1 MVRLE
6 ALLRGM
12 SDPAVYPHKPASV
25 QVIQTHISVV
35 FLAGRFVYK
44 VKKPV
49 NLGFLDFTTLEQRR
63 YFCEQEVKLNSR
75 FSEGIY
81 LGVVDI
87 CETQSG
93 FNLCG
98 EGETV
103 EVAVL
108 MSRIPEDRIMTD
120 MLKKDLITT
129 DILDR
134 LADRIAYFHS
144 HAAGGPGIAGFGSTE
159 VIYRNVSENF
169 DQVLPFVGRTID
181 QNTYDQISRL
191 SLDFMETHRDL
202 FLRRMRGGFIRDC
215 HGDLHVD
222 HVVILDDIMLYD
234 CIEFNDR
241 FRYGDT
247 AADLAFLLMDL
258 DFQGYPAFAKHLA
271 ERYAHTSG
279 DAELLKLLSFYQS
292 YRAFVRGKV
301 WGFELDESEIS
312 DAEHEKAVSTAND
325 YFRLS
330 LSYLKPPPAPA
341 LIIMCGLMATGKS
354 FIATKL
360 ARRLGAALLRSDE
373 IRKDLHGVERSQHRL
388 DMYREGIYTANA
400 TERTY
405 EALFNAAEKSLAQGR
420 SIILDASFMS
430 YEHRHR
436 SRELAREAKARF
448 RLIECAAPDEV
459 IRARLKARLAQ
470 KDEPSDARW
479 EIFDSQKAAFQPIR
493 PDEESDHRLWD
504 SADDPDT
511 FLESLVKEI
520 MFS

>member
-1 MVRLE
+1 MPRLE
-6 ALLRGM
+6 ALIQGM
-12 SDPAVYPHKPASV
+12 SDPAVYPHKPESV

-35 FLAGRFVYK
+35 FLAGKFVYK
-44 VKKPV
+44 VKKSV

-87 CETQSG
+87 CESQSG
-93 FNLCG
+93 INLSG
-98 EGETV
+98 EGQII

-108 MSRIPEDRIMTD
+108 MSRIPEDRIMTN
-120 MLKKDLITT
+120 MLKNDLITA

-144 HAAGGPGIAGFGSTE
+144 HAAGGPAIAGFGSIE
-159 VIYRNVSENF
+159 VIYQNVRENF

-181 QNTYDQISRL
+181 EDTHGQISRL
-191 SLDFMETHRDL
+191 SLDFIDTHRDL
-202 FLRRMRGGFIRDC
+202 FLDRMRGGFIRDC

-222 HVVILDDIMLYD
+222 HVVILEEIMLYD

-241 FRYGDT
+241 FRYNDT

-271 ERYAHTSG
+271 ERYAHSSE
-279 DAELLKLLSFYQS
+279 DAGSLKLLSFYQS

-301 WGFELDESEIS
+301 LGFELDESEIS
-312 DAEHEKAVSTAND
+312 EAEREKAVSTAND
-325 YFRLS
+325 YFQLS
-330 LSYLKPPPAPA
+330 LSYLKTPPPA

-354 FIATKL
+354 FMALKL
-360 ARRLGAALLRSDE
+360 AKRLGAALLRSDE
-373 IRKDLHGVERSQHRL
+373 IRKDLHGVRRSEHRFN
-388 DMYREGIYTANA
+388 MYREGIYDTNA

-405 EALFNAAEKSLAQGR
+405 EALFSAAEQSLAQGR
-420 SIILDASFMS
+420 SVILDASFIS
-430 YEHRHR
+430 YEHRR
-436 SRELAREAKARF
+436 RARELACDAKSRF
-448 RLIECAAPDEV
+448 RLIECTAPEGV
-459 IRARLKARLAQ
+459 IRKRMKTRLTQ

-479 EIFDSQKAAFQPIR
+479 ELFDSQKAAFQPIR
-493 PDEESDHRLWD
+493 SDEESDRRLWN
-504 SADDPDT
+504 STNGPDT
-511 FLESLVKEI
+511 FLVSLVRELI
-520 MFS
+520 FS

>member
-6 ALLRGM
+6 ALIRGM
-12 SDPAVYPHKPASV
+12 SDPAVYPHKPKSV

-35 FLAGRFVYK
+35 FLAGEFVYK
-44 VKKPV
+44 VKKPL

-75 FSEGIY
+75 FSAGIY
-81 LGVVDI
+81 HGVVDI
-87 CETQSG
+87 CESQSG
-93 FNLCG
+93 LNFSG
-98 EGETV
+98 QGPTI

-108 MSRIPEDRIMTD
+108 MSRIPEDRIMTN

-129 DILDR
+129 DVLDR

-144 HAAGGPGIAGFGSTE
+144 HATGGPGIAGFGSTE

-169 DQVLPFVGRTID
+169 DQALPFVGRTID
-181 QNTYDQISRL
+181 QNTYGQISQL
-191 SLDFMETHRDL
+191 CPDFIVAHSDL

-222 HVVILDDIMLYD
+222 HVVILDDIMLLD

-271 ERYAHTSG
+271 ERYARTSG

-301 WGFELDESEIS
+301 LGFELDESEIS
-312 DAEHEKAVSTAND
+312 DAERQTAVSAAND

-330 LSYLKPPPAPA
+330 LSYFKPPPPPA
-341 LIIMCGLMATGKS
+341 LVVMCGLMATGKS
-354 FIATKL
+354 FIARKL
-360 ARRLGAALLRSDE
+360 ARRLGFALLRSDE
-373 IRKDLHGVERSQHRL
+373 IRKDLHGVERSQRRL

-405 EALFNAAEKSLAQGR
+405 EAIFSAAAKSLAQGG

-430 YEHRHR
+430 YEHRR
-436 SRELAREAKARF
+436 RARELARDAKALF
-448 RLIECAAPDEV
+448 RLIECFAPEEV
-459 IRARLKARLAQ
+459 IKERLKARLEQ
-470 KDEPSDARW
+470 KDEPSDARR

-493 PDEESDHRLWD
+493 PDEESEHRLWD
-504 SADDPDT
+504 STEDPDI
-511 FLESLVKEI
+511 FLVSLVKEL
-520 MFS
+520 MFL

>member
-6 ALLRGM
+6 ALIRGM
-12 SDPAVYPHKPASV
+12 SDPAVYPHKPEAV

-35 FLAGRFVYK
+35 FLAGKLVYK
-44 VKKPV
+44 VKKPL
-49 NLGFLDFTTLEQRR
+49 NLGFLDFTTLERRR

-87 CETQSG
+87 WESQSG
-93 FNLCG
+93 VNLSG
-98 EGETV
+98 EGATI

-108 MSRIPEDRIMTD
+108 MSRIPEDRIMTN

-159 VIYRNVSENF
+159 VIYRNVKENL
-169 DQVLPFVGRTID
+169 DQALPFVGRTID
-181 QNTYDQISRL
+181 RNTYDQIARL
-191 SLDFMETHRDL
+191 SLDFIDAHRDL

-258 DFQGYPAFAKHLA
+258 DFQGYPALAKHLA

-279 DAELLKLLSFYQS
+279 DAESLKLLSFYRS

-301 WGFELDESEIS
+301 LGFELDEPEIS
-312 DAEHEKAVSTAND
+312 DAESERAVRTAND

-330 LSYLKPPPAPA
+330 LSYLKPPPPPA
-341 LIIMCGLMATGKS
+341 LIVMCGLMATGKS

-360 ARRLGAALLRSDE
+360 AKRLGLALLRSDE
-373 IRKDLHGVERSQHRL
+373 IRKDLLGVKRSQRRL
-388 DMYREGIYTANA
+388 DKFRQGIYTAGS

-405 EALFNAAEKSLAQGR
+405 EALFSAAEKSLAQGR
-420 SIILDASFMS
+420 SVILDASFMS
-430 YEHRHR
+430 YEHRR
-436 SRELAREAKARF
+436 RARELARHAKVLF
-448 RLIECAAPDEV
+448 RLIECAAPEEV
-459 IRARLKARLAQ
+459 IRERLKARLEQ

-493 PDEESDHRLWD
+493 SDEESDHRLWD
-504 SADDPDT
+504 STEDPDT
-511 FLESLVKEI
+511 FLVSLVKELI
-520 MFS
+520 FS

>member
-6 ALLRGM
+6 ALIRAM
-12 SDPAVYPHKPASV
+12 SDPAFYPHKPESV

-35 FLAGRFVYK
+35 FIAGKFVYK
-44 VKKPV
+44 LKKPL
-49 NLGFLDFTTLEQRR
+49 NLDFLDFTTLEKRR

-87 CETQSG
+87 CQDLSG
-93 FNLCG
+93 VNLSG
-98 EGETV
+98 KGETI

-108 MSRIPEDRIMTD
+108 MSRIPEDRIMTN

-144 HAAGGPGIAGFGSTE
+144 HAAGGSGIAGFGSTE
-159 VIYRNVSENF
+159 VIYRNVKENF
-169 DQVLPFVGRTID
+169 DQVFPFVGRTID
-181 QNTYDQISRL
+181 EDTYTQISRL
-191 SLDFMETHRDL
+191 SPDFIDTHRDL
-202 FLRRMRGGFIRDC
+202 FLERMRSGFIRDC

-222 HVVILDDIMLYD
+222 HVVILDEIMLYD

-279 DAELLKLLSFYQS
+279 DAELLRLLGFYQS

-301 WGFELDESEIS
+301 LGFELDEPEIS
-312 DAEHEKAVSTAND
+312 DAERDKAVTTAKD

-330 LSYLKPPPAPA
+330 LSYLKPPPPA
-341 LIIMCGLMATGKS
+341 IIIMCGLMATGKS
-354 FIATKL
+354 FIAAKL
-360 ARRLGAALLRSDE
+360 AKRLGVAVLRSDE
-373 IRKDLHGVERSQHRL
+373 IRKDLHGVERSQHRF
-388 DMYREGIYTANA
+388 DIYREGIYTANA

-405 EALFNAAEKSLAQGR
+405 EALFNAAERSLAQGR
-420 SIILDASFMS
+420 SVILDASFMS

-436 SRELAREAKARF
+436 AHELALGAKVRF
-448 RLIECAAPDEV
+448 RLIECTAPEEV
-459 IRARLKARLAQ
+459 VKERLKARLMQ
-470 KDEPSDARW
+470 TDEPSDGRW

-493 PDEESDHRLWD
+493 SDEESYRRTWD
-504 SADDPDT
+504 STNDPDI
-511 FLESLVKEI
+511 FLMSFVRELI
-520 MFS
+520 FS